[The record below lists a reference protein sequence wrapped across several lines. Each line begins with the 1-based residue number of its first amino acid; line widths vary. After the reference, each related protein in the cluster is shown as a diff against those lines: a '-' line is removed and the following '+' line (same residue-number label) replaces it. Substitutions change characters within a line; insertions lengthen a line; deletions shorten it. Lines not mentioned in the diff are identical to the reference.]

1 MTQRRLRLEAR
12 VGIEPT
18 PFGPIEVARTLQGI
32 CGKEVTQHSERM
44 KVRSKIGAGL
54 RLPAHPPLLLILTHL
69 LLLVFGFTVFWGEIN
84 TITGARQACERGYL
98 RRFWVVEFWWIRSES
113 RWVGWP
119 DGQDGP
125 DSGCG
130 FNSNRSG
137 CG

>member
-1 MTQRRLRLEAR
+1 MTQKRLRLEAR

-69 LLLVFGFTVFWGEIN
+69 LLFQSGS
-84 TITGARQACERGYL
+84 
-98 RRFWVVEFWWIRSES
+98 EF
-113 RWVGWP
+113 
-119 DGQDGP
+119 
-125 DSGCG
+125 CLA
-130 FNSNRSG
+130 
-137 CG
+137 